1 MNYSRVIK
9 CYEYTDKL
17 YTEELTLKANQNIQ
31 NLKIFNTNFSSCY
44 WFDSYISLSSQC
56 FDIDMIYKIYLASKF
71 TVPK

>member
-9 CYEYTDKL
+9 CYKYTDKL

-44 WFDSYISLSSQC
+44 
-56 FDIDMIYKIYLASKF
+56 
-71 TVPK
+71 